1 MTTVKRMFRLQQIKI
16 DMLWQAIEGYT
27 DIFRN
32 YVGEIPDAMK
42 DEFIEV
48 SEKLLDLNARIDK
61 AREKNINK
69 FFNSMRNKYEGIF
82 NMEVQDGKENKE
94 EN

>member
-16 DMLWQAIEGYT
+16 DTLWQAIEGYT

-32 YVGEIPDAMK
+32 HVEEIPDAMK
-42 DEFIEV
+42 NEFIEV

-61 AREKNINK
+61 VREKNINK
-69 FFNSMRNKYEGIF
+69 FFNSMRDKYEGIF